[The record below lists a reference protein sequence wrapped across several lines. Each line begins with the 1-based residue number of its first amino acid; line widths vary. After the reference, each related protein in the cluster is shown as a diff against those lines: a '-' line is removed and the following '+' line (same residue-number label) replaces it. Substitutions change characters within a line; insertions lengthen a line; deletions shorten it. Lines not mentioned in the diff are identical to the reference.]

1 MEAVCCERIND
12 GRVTGSGIV
21 GDIPLEVP
29 RLDPAGERIVPVLP
43 PRGEHAAEGS
53 PSLDDVPLSLTQDLR

>member
-1 MEAVCCERIND
+1 M
-12 GRVTGSGIV
+12 
-21 GDIPLEVP
+21 GDIPLEVA